1 MDEEGHK
8 LILAEF
14 VADLKEKGV
23 KSWTASSCE
32 ADLYGVFCLCDQGF
46 CPGVDIMSRD
56 RKRLERDAES
66 LLDDTRFLEEFGGDA
81 TRLRDSLTRWIDFRA
96 LDAADGLQDDTL
108 LIGGTRYSMDDL
120 HYLFVVY
127 VLKRRPVAF
136 GTAKNYLREMQFRE
150 IEARSAGLSA
160 MTLAAASPARVD
172 AAFDE
177 LNARK
182 PFTGIAATSVSA
194 WKQMLAALRS
204 GEPFV
209 PRELPFDTLISR
221 FQEYLTDKT
230 SVVAST
236 VNSYVGAMK
245 NVRLFVRDTRRLLLC
260 RLLFSTDSFLVR
272 KAFEQLDSLKCFKRF
287 NKELHRQPSAALGK
301 WVEFIADL
309 ESSVESVAAPT
320 PDVSAPVDDT
330 APSVSA
336 PPAPAPVDAPAPSVP
351 APPAPPAPASVSAG
365 HTLDWD
371 NIDEAVWGNP
381 LSVSYMGGDET
392 YCLRWRDVYGYIFQ
406 KLFEL
411 YPIQM
416 NQFVDKSLPLPKRR
430 FPILLSCGMRLSVPL
445 EIKENVWA
453 NGNLGVKIFM
463 RNVKETM
470 DCLNVPYSSFT
481 VRYLKRGEVW
491 EPSQPS
497 LSDTLEESDALEGS
511 LTESLAD
518 EENLTDEDALTLDW
532 TNPGEMTN
540 TEPVV
545 VYYNDKPFRFRSWA
559 RVYAF
564 MIKELSS
571 HRNGSYNSLMDN
583 NAESSSHNSCKIQS
597 LRFDED
603 RWLSFDCPPNLVVQ
617 KMKTVLEVQ
626 RLLRNS
632 PFAIRY
638 RRLPTT
644 VDDRL

>member
-1 MDEEGHK
+1 MDEEGRK
-8 LILAEF
+8 RILAEF
-14 VADLKEKGV
+14 VADLVEQGV

-32 ADLYGVFCLCDQGF
+32 ADLYGVFCLCDQGL
-46 CPGVDIMSRD
+46 CPGVDIMSRN
-56 RKRLERDAES
+56 RERLERDAEF
-66 LLDDTRFLEEFGGDA
+66 LLRDSRFLEEFGGDA
-81 TRLRDSLTRWIDFRA
+81 ARLRDSLSRWIDFRA
-96 LDAADGLQDDTL
+96 LDERDDLQGDPL
-108 LIGGTRYSMDDL
+108 LIRGTRYSMDDL

-160 MTLAAASPARVD
+160 MTLADASPVRVD

-204 GEPFV
+204 GEPFF

-309 ESSVESVAAPT
+309 ESSVESAAEPT
-320 PDVSAPVDDT
+320 PDVSAPVDD
-330 APSVSA
+330 
-336 PPAPAPVDAPAPSVP
+336 PAPL
-351 APPAPPAPASVSAG
+351 APASVSAG
-365 HTLDWD
+365 HTQDWD
-371 NIDEAVWGNP
+371 NIAEAVWGKP

-392 YCLRWRDVYGYIFQ
+392 KRLRWRDVYGYIFQ

-430 FPILLSCGMRLSVPL
+430 FPILLSCGMRFSVPL

-470 DCLNVPYSSFT
+470 DCLDVPYSSFT
-481 VRYLKRGEVW
+481 VRYLKRGEVL
-491 EPSQPS
+491 ETSQPS
-497 LSDTLEESDALEGS
+497 LFDNFEESDALEVG

-518 EENLTDEDALTLDW
+518 EENLADVDALTLDW
-532 TNPGEMTN
+532 TNPGDMTN

-545 VYYNDKPFRFRSWA
+545 VYYNDTAFRFSSWA
-559 RVYAF
+559 RVYSF

-571 HRNGSYNSLMDN
+571 HRNGSYNSLMEK
-583 NAESSSHNSCKIQS
+583 NAQSSSHDSCKIRS
-597 LRFDED
+597 LCFDEA

-617 KMKTVLEVQ
+617 KMKRVLEVQ

-638 RRLPTT
+638 RRLATT
-644 VDDRL
+644 VDDKR

>member
-1 MDEEGHK
+1 MDEEGRK
-8 LILAEF
+8 IILAEF

-81 TRLRDSLTRWIDFRA
+81 TRLRDSLIRWIDFRA

-204 GEPFV
+204 GEPFA

-245 NVRLFVRDTRRLLLC
+245 DVRLFVRDTRRLLLC
-260 RLLFSTDSFLVR
+260 RILFSTDSFLVR

-320 PDVSAPVDDT
+320 PDVSAPVDDP

-336 PPAPAPVDAPAPSVP
+336 PPAPAPV
-351 APPAPPAPASVSAG
+351 SAG
-365 HTLDWD
+365 YTLDWD
-371 NIDEAVWGNP
+371 NIAEAVWGKP

-392 YCLRWRDVYGYIFQ
+392 YCLLWRDVYGCIFQ

-416 NQFVDKSLPLPKRR
+416 NQFVDKSLPSPKRR
-430 FPILLSCGMRLSVPL
+430 FPILLSCGMRFSVPL

-470 DCLNVPYSSFT
+470 DCLDVPYSSFT

-497 LSDTLEESDALEGS
+497 LFDTLEESDALEGS

-532 TNPGEMTN
+532 ANPGEMTN

-545 VYYNDKPFRFRSWA
+545 VYYNDKPFRFSSWA

-583 NAESSSHNSCKIQS
+583 NAESSSHDSCKIQS

>member
-1 MDEEGHK
+1 MDEEGRK

-56 RKRLERDAES
+56 RKRLEKDAES

-96 LDAADGLQDDTL
+96 LDERDDLQDDLQDDPL
-108 LIGGTRYSMDDL
+108 LIRGTRYSMDDL

-136 GTAKNYLREMQFRE
+136 GTAKSYLREMQFRE
-150 IEARSAGLSA
+150 IEARSAGLA
-160 MTLAAASPARVD
+160 PMALVDASPARVD

-194 WKQMLAALRS
+194 WKQMLVALRS

-245 NVRLFVRDTRRLLLC
+245 NVRHLVLDTRRLLLC

-309 ESSVESVAAPT
+309 ESSAESVAAPT
-320 PDVSAPVDDT
+320 LDES
-330 APSVSA
+330 
-336 PPAPAPVDAPAPSVP
+336 APVDAPMPVDSP
-351 APPAPPAPASVSAG
+351 APNVSAPAPASVSAG

-371 NIDEAVWGNP
+371 NIAEAVWGKP

-392 YCLRWRDVYGYIFQ
+392 NCLRWRDVYGVIFQ

-411 YPIQM
+411 YPNQM

-430 FPILLSCGMRLSVPL
+430 FPILLSCRIRFSIPI

-453 NGNLGVKIFM
+453 NGNLGVKYFM

-491 EPSQPS
+491 ETSQPS
-497 LSDTLEESDALEGS
+497 LSGNLEESDALEGS

-545 VYYNDKPFRFRSWA
+545 VYYNDKPFRFSSWA
-559 RVYAF
+559 RVYGF
-564 MIKELSS
+564 VIKELSL
-571 HRNGSYNSLMDN
+571 HRNGSYNSLMEK
-583 NAESSSHNSCKIQS
+583 NAESSSQDTCRIQS

-617 KMKTVLEVQ
+617 KMKRVLEVQ

-644 VDDRL
+644 VDDKR